1 MRYRVSG
8 AMIVRFGVAV
18 CWLAAGRAAAQMQE
32 TIPGMTLQEVLRL
45 ETNPAAIVEKANQ
58 REARMGVRQE
68 ELNRLYEKVE
78 QAAREKDPLKY
89 EAALDQYYKY
99 FFKHVI
105 GGDHEQMVEIVDMV
119 KETRVLVAKAIRG
132 ISDMGGEEGEGED
145 LDGFIAEKEGEIE
158 ERTQAAKAEIVMLS
172 SLLTSG
178 ELDPELE
185 EELRGELDMAAGQN
199 EAFDLEAFREELEN
213 MSANFADLAQPV
225 DKKGKVADLYA
236 LLHRLD
242 AAFRDYEVQ
251 LIVCEAYARIGQQYA
266 ENKLPLVRVQAALN
280 RLNSISGDMPQIQGK
295 SAYGELF
302 RQLKKIEPPQRPR
315 SGKLFA
321 RPAPQVAAKKGDSRR
336 TASSRDPATLQEQ
349 IYRERL
355 DK

>member
-1 MRYRVSG
+1 MWYSG
-8 AMIVRFGVAV
+8 KCATSVRLGLVVCLLGIGVAV
-18 CWLAAGRAAAQMQE
+18 GQMQE
-32 TIPGMTLQEVLRL
+32 TIPGMTSQEVLRL

-78 QAAREKDPLKY
+78 KAAGEKDALQY

-105 GGDHEQMVEIVDMV
+105 GGDHQQMVEIVDMV

-145 LDGFIAEKEGEIE
+145 LGGFIAEKESEIE
-158 ERTQAAKAEIVMLS
+158 ERTQAARTEIVMLS

-199 EAFDLEAFREELEN
+199 EVFDLEAFREELEN
-213 MSANFADLAQPV
+213 MSANFADLA
-225 DKKGKVADLYA
+225 
-236 LLHRLD
+236 
-242 AAFRDYEVQ
+242 
-251 LIVCEAYARIGQQYA
+251 
-266 ENKLPLVRVQAALN
+266 
-280 RLNSISGDMPQIQGK
+280 
-295 SAYGELF
+295 
-302 RQLKKIEPPQRPR
+302 
-315 SGKLFA
+315 
-321 RPAPQVAAKKGDSRR
+321 
-336 TASSRDPATLQEQ
+336 
-349 IYRERL
+349 
-355 DK
+355 